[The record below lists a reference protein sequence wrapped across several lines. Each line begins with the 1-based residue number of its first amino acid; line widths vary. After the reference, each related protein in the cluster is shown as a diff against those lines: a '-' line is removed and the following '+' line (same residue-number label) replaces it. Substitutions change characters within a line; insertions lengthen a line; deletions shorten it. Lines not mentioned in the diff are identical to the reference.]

1 MKWRN
6 SKERELL
13 ANGGSRKQTLPN
25 KNNPNPDLS
34 DATNDKP
41 KHNYT
46 DVSSPLMSPQTDED
60 VFVTQ
65 NDNNNKSNGENYDYQ
80 NNSTTYEQKT
90 DENFSENGSSN
101 NNNNH
106 HHQSD
111 DVENFNNSNY
121 YKYDYEETDYD
132 DSDEEINVIDYESD
146 GQ

>member
-41 KHNYT
+41 KLNYS
-46 DVSSPLMSPQTDED
+46 DVSPLMSPQPEED
-60 VFVTQ
+60 AFVSPGESQ
-65 NDNNNKSNGENYDYQ
+65 NPNVEHSDYP
-80 NNSTTYEQKT
+80 NSGFEQKPE
-90 DENFSENGSSN
+90 DSFPENGN
-101 NNNNH
+101 LPADELDGYNG
-106 HHQSD
+106 
-111 DVENFNNSNY
+111 SNY

-132 DSDEEINVIDYESD
+132 DSDEEINVIDYDTD

>member
-34 DATNDKP
+34 DANSDKP
-41 KHNYT
+41 KLNYS
-46 DVSSPLMSPQTDED
+46 DVSPLMSPQPEEET
-60 VFVTQ
+60 FISPT
-65 NDNNNKSNGENYDYQ
+65 DNNNP
-80 NNSTTYEQKT
+80 STEQSEYASQGYEQKP
-90 DENFSENGSSN
+90 EEPFPENGTLPPDELDSYNGSN
-101 NNNNH
+101 
-106 HHQSD
+106 
-111 DVENFNNSNY
+111 F

-132 DSDEEINVIDYESD
+132 ESDEEINVIDYDTD

>member
-34 DATNDKP
+34 DANSDKP
-41 KHNYT
+41 KLNYS
-46 DVSSPLMSPQTDED
+46 DMSPLMSPQPEED
-60 VFVTQ
+60 AFMSSSE
-65 NDNNNKSNGENYDYQ
+65 NNHGNGEQ
-80 NNSTTYEQKT
+80 TEFTSGGFEQKP
-90 DENFSENGSSN
+90 EESFPENG
-101 NNNNH
+101 NH
-106 HHQSD
+106 PSD
-111 DVENFNNSNY
+111 ELDGYNGSNY

-132 DSDEEINVIDYESD
+132 ESDEEINVIDYDTD